1 MPCLNERQSI
11 PGAIMKINS
20 GITLA
25 LVLAASLVCPHLSA
39 DTITE
44 KNVEKARAVIEAAV
58 AAHGGE
64 AGLDS
69 IETMIVKHDSIGYA
83 VDQSRGTE
91 APWDETKQPGLDAIE
106 FGSDVFYTYN
116 EFDGSGFQGVNAT
129 IIDGKDSY
137 QIDHRAG
144 TLQRISEPDY
154 DTTSGP
160 FIRVTATALVRTLGD
175 RAGNAHY
182 LGEATVDDVTYDVVG
197 FSMAV
202 GPAISLYFDQ
212 EDHLLR
218 RSERVL
224 PNFGLVQYEW
234 SDYEEIDGFTVAKTF
249 RFYFNGDLNI
259 HRKLVDVRFNEPL
272 DELLAVN
279 DDLLEIDELTPDELS
294 RQEIADDVWLI
305 GGNGTYAMFVD
316 MGDYIFAA
324 GGIAGIPERIES
336 LREVVGEKPIRYGM
350 LTHHHFDHVVGV
362 QPYESIDA
370 TIIAAKAHEKIARRA
385 AADDDALKLKT
396 VEDRM
401 TLTGDNRTVEII
413 DIGPTAH
420 SEHLLVAYLPD
431 EGILFEADH
440 FALPRVGPIPPAVE
454 STRSFAAALRR
465 LELDVEYI
473 LSAHSPK
480 AATMDDLQTAIST
493 MVSQATQ

>member
-1 MPCLNERQSI
+1 MV
-11 PGAIMKINS
+11 A
-20 GITLA
+20 
-25 LVLAASLVCPHLSA
+25 VFAASLVCAPLSA
-39 DTITE
+39 QTITE
-44 KNVEKARAVIEAAV
+44 KNVEKARKVIDAAV
-58 AAHGGE
+58 AAHGGD

-83 VDQSRGTE
+83 VDQSRGTD
-91 APWDETKQPGLDAIE
+91 APWDENKQPGVDAIDL
-106 FGSDVFYTYN
+106 SNNVFYTYN
-116 EFDGSGFQGVNAT
+116 EFDGSGFQGRNTT
-129 IIDGKDSY
+129 IINGEDSY
-137 QIDHRAG
+137 QIDYRAG

-160 FIRVTATALVRTLGD
+160 FIRVTATALVRTLSD

-182 LGEATVDDVTYDVVG
+182 LGQETIDDATYDVVA

-202 GPAISLYFDQ
+202 GPAISLYFDN
-212 EDHLLR
+212 EKHLLR

-224 PNFGLVQYEW
+224 PNFGLVKYEW
-234 SDYEEIDGFTVAKTF
+234 ADYEEVAGRQVAKTF
-249 RFYFNGDLNI
+249 RFYFNDDLNI
-259 HRKLVDVRFNEPL
+259 FREAVDVQFNEPL

-279 DDLLEIDELTPDELS
+279 DDLIEIDELTPDELS
-294 RQEIADDVWLI
+294 RQEVADGVYLI

-324 GGIAGIPERIES
+324 GGTAGIPDRIES
-336 LREVVGEKPIRYGM
+336 LREVVADKPIRYGM
-350 LTHHHFDHVVGV
+350 LTHHHFDHVMGV
-362 QPYESIDA
+362 SAYEAEGA
-370 TIIAAKAHEKIARRA
+370 TVIAAKAHKAIARRA
-385 AADDDALKLKT
+385 AADGEELKVKT
-396 VEDRM
+396 VESRM
-401 TLTGDNRTVEII
+401 TLNGSGRTVEII

-420 SEHLLVAYLPD
+420 TEHLLVAYLPD

-465 LELDVEYI
+465 LELDVQHI

-480 AATMDDLQTAIST
+480 VATMDDLRTAVDT
-493 MVSQATQ
+493 VVSQAR